1 MASHLSSGQNTR
13 KEQQVWGRQDSI
25 EFYERHRCRPEDLYP
40 SEQKYLP
47 EVLAGVQC
55 CLDFGCAAGGFSSIM
70 RQFNPKLQYIGVD
83 VIPEFVRSAKR
94 SHPEGR
100 FLLIDGIHLPFRN
113 DALDLVHSS
122 GVLHLNS
129 AHREILL
136 GLYRVCRRYLLADF
150 RLTRGPERI
159 GTFFP
164 RFDAEEDLPMDTGT
178 PLPYVVLNLDDH
190 VAFLKNLTPS
200 PRSIRAFGYYHRPSD
215 MARLELDQILM
226 AFFLIEKGD
235 SETHDPEIRLDFE

>member
-1 MASHLSSGQNTR
+1 MASHLSFGQDTR
-13 KEQQVWGRQDSI
+13 QEQQVWGRKDSI
-25 EFYERHRCRPEDLYP
+25 EFYEKHRCKPEDLYS

-47 EVLAGVQC
+47 EVLANTRR
-55 CLDFGCAAGGFSSIM
+55 CLDFGCAAGGFASIM
-70 RQFNPKLQYIGVD
+70 RHFNPKLQYVGVD
-83 VIPEFVRSAKR
+83 VIPKFLQKAQAF
-94 SHPEGR
+94 HPESQ
-100 FLLIDGIHLPFRN
+100 FVLIDGVRLPFMN
-113 DALDLVHSS
+113 DAFDLAHSS

-136 GLYRVCRRYLLADF
+136 DLYRVCRRYLLVDF

-164 RFDAEEDLPMDTGT
+164 RFDDEGDMPTETGVS
-178 PLPYVVLNLDDH
+178 LPYVVLNLDDH

-215 MARLELDQILM
+215 MAQLDLDRVLM

-235 SETHDPEIRLDFE
+235 AKGYEPVIRLDFE